1 MPGRWY
7 TACQSRRLLPSEDIQ
22 PLHPGVPQNAGCTL
36 PVLPSSLPHPRSAL
50 IAPFCVCCSV
60 GGGRII
66 TRVTSASFRGG
77 AADSVCICALSYS
90 ALLLMYPAPFLTHT
104 HRRHA
109 LRPPTVTLATLR
121 QIQTLRSK
129 QNQSPPPSSAAES
142 SGARSVPAS
151 LFKSGLKRR
160 ADLHST
166 FTFRKKGKLSRNLV
180 NLG

>member
-7 TACQSRRLLPSEDIQ
+7 TACQSRRLLPSEDTQ

-66 TRVTSASFRGG
+66 TRITSASFRGG

-104 HRRHA
+104 HTQAACSQTPHGDSGNS
-109 LRPPTVTLATLR
+109 PSDPNVTLKAEPKPTTVVCCGILWGAF
-121 QIQTLRSK
+121 RSC
-129 QNQSPPPSSAAES
+129 QFVQV
-142 SGARSVPAS
+142 RI
-151 LFKSGLKRR
+151 
-160 ADLHST
+160 
-166 FTFRKKGKLSRNLV
+166 KKTS
-180 NLG
+180 